1 MCLVNKQQEHQQKT
15 LKSDIK
21 KLSNLSKSYISL
33 QNIESTLKEE
43 LETHHRNSSGRD
55 KSNDQ
60 LTASCESSHYKPILK
75 KSPTNNEL
83 LDSDT
88 TTTSSLNIEEKKNLR
103 SKLNAEFQQ
112 VRQRRNYFNNVNYK
126 SELVYNTEILNTDPA
141 LNVVKH

>member
-1 MCLVNKQQEHQQKT
+1 MYLVDKQQEHQQKA

-55 KSNDQ
+55 KSNDK
-60 LTASCESSHYKPILK
+60 LAASCESSHYKPILK

-83 LDSDT
+83 LDSD

-126 SELVYNTEILNTDPA
+126 TELVYNTEILNTDPA